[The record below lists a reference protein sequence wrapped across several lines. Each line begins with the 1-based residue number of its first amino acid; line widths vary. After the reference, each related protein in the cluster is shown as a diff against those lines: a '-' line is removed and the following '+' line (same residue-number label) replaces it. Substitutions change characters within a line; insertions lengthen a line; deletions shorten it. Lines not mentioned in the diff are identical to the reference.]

1 MNPKWHMFH
10 ETERKWKILHN
21 TVHKVSVICIYIYND
36 VHGVLWIHLTLH
48 TCYRAESASSILYC
62 STDCIFSCF
71 YTCKSRWW
79 LVRILCSVVL
89 FCVILHTQTCILFRP
104 HCKNLTSFQQKW
116 LTWIDWHM
124 IIVALVGFSLLLI
137 TQFQIDYKLVSLWNV
152 FPNIEFMNTIAILHT
167 SSLML

>member
-1 MNPKWHMFH
+1 MNPKWHMFL

-89 FCVILHTQTCILFRP
+89 FCVILHTNMYSIQATFNFFSTEVIDM
-104 HCKNLTSFQQKW
+104 NW
-116 LTWIDWHM
+116 L
-124 IIVALVGFSLLLI
+124 AY
-137 TQFQIDYKLVSLWNV
+137 DYCRIGRI
-152 FPNIEFMNTIAILHT
+152 FPPINYSISDRL
-167 SSLML
+167 